1 MSYMKGT
8 NEQASKGIFY
18 QTKTFSE
25 KNVRPGG
32 KDLAFTIV
40 PDKNIRDAGGKDVT
54 LTIHLNTLIDQFQ
67 IPEIDNFL
75 KKENPSSY
83 ILSTSLSFLLKKYNL
98 GDENFYKI
106 LDLLLQAGAIPD
118 TSINYIFQ
126 ENSKIQNISEK
137 DNITLLMFGIIHN
150 DIDLIN
156 ILLKYNININK
167 SDFLG
172 NNAIIYAIKYNHNDS
187 IKILSLLEE
196 NKANINY
203 IIQNSQNQYAYHS
216 VFTLACY
223 LDLPRITKYLLDKY
237 VDVDYKIKTSGD
249 TGLHICAKYGRENTL
264 QVLLSCERIN
274 PEIPNNEGKRA
285 IESIPDNDKKNEI
298 MKLFINYY
306 KNINNNI
313 NNMNNNM
320 NNNENNYGFQQMNQF
335 NQINKKNMNN
345 INLNNNEQQSNN
357 IINNI
362 NNNNINNINNNNI
375 NNNYIDN
382 YKLYMNANL
391 MNSGQLLNNI
401 NNNELSPQKLDNYNF
416 NDSSDLSE
424 ELEIREKQ
432 NKNIK
437 KSLKNNNNYFPQYN
451 SIKLLNQ
458 RIYNNLLSNSN
469 LNYNFE
475 IPLELIKKKNNY
487 QDKLQDKF
495 GALNNFF
502 TPKLNSI
509 PLLNLDINDK
519 CFDLEIKLNDLKD
532 QISEKDKKI
541 NDLKIKNEEQDQI
554 IKEQQINLEQKNIK
568 LKNIINT
575 ISENDEK
582 IKTLKKNQQ
591 ELKDLI
597 PQDKLYQQTNK
608 DNKYYKELKFSP
620 HIIEENEM
628 FKILNKDLLDYQ
640 KLITEKINRKY
651 PLIIKIIEDLKN
663 ILKTITQDYDMHIY
677 GSYANGLC
685 MPWSDLDLV
694 LVNKNALNNNI
705 NHNLQE
711 NNNEN
716 ILIEQNIEQQ
726 SDAASVANTDST
738 RETFNNLGLQTD
750 LLILFYYKLKEQK
763 WIKQMVLTENLSI
776 KILRIITCEAYSDL
790 SIDISLDSLKHNG
803 LKCVN
808 LIKSYLKEYTVLKPI
823 TIALKAIL
831 QSANLHNPNKGGLSS
846 YGLILMVV
854 SYIQSQKEN
863 FSLKNE
869 QDLCGKIFY
878 GFLKHY
884 GIFFDFNKY
893 LILTYPLNEANIQ
906 NNDKES
912 FLNLNHFSQEFIIL
926 DPLNNKN
933 NVANSSFQYMNLK
946 MAFMIAYMVTKE
958 DCDCGCHYGKA
969 VYENSFNS
977 TEHSY
982 LKRMLNSVR
991 RFPG

>member
-25 KNVRPGG
+25 KNVRPCG
-32 KDLAFTIV
+32 KDVTFAKV
-40 PDKNIRDAGGKDVT
+40 PDKNIREGGGKDVT
-54 LTIHLNTLIDQFQ
+54 LTIHLNSLIDQYQ
-67 IPEIDNFL
+67 IQEIENFL

-106 LDLLLQAGAIPD
+106 LDLLLQAGAFPD

-137 DNITLLMFGIIHN
+137 DNITLLMFGIMHN

-167 SDFLG
+167 CDSLG

-187 IKILSLLEE
+187 TKILNLLFE

-203 IIQNSQNQYAYHS
+203 SIQNSQNQYAYHS

-237 VDVDYKIKTSGD
+237 VDIDYKIKPNGD

-285 IESIPDNDKKNEI
+285 VDTIPDNDKKNDI

-306 KNINNNI
+306 NNI
-313 NNMNNNM
+313 NNKINMNNNK
-320 NNNENNYGFQQMNQF
+320 NHNNENNYGFQQMNQF
-335 NQINKKNMNN
+335 NQINKKNVNN
-345 INLNNNEQQSNN
+345 INSNTNEQQ
-357 IINNI
+357 
-362 NNNNINNINNNNI
+362 NNNINNIINNNNI
-375 NNNYIDN
+375 NNNINNNLIDN
-382 YKLYMNANL
+382 YKLYMNNVNM
-391 MNSGQLLNNI
+391 MNNGQNINNI
-401 NNNELSPQKLDNYNF
+401 NNENSPQKNYNF

-424 ELEIREKQ
+424 ENEIREKQ
-432 NKNIK
+432 NKSIK
-437 KSLKNNNNYFPQYN
+437 KSYKNINYFPQYN

-458 RIYNNLLSNSN
+458 RIYNNLLSDSN
-469 LNYNFE
+469 LNYNIE
-475 IPLELIKKKNNY
+475 IPIELIKKKNKEKVNTL
-487 QDKLQDKF
+487 K
-495 GALNNFF
+495 NFF
-502 TPKLNSI
+502 SPKINST
-509 PLLNLDINDK
+509 PLLNLDITDK
-519 CFDLEIKLNDLKD
+519 CFDLEIKLNDLKS
-532 QISEKDKKI
+532 QIVEKNKKLEE
-541 NDLKIKNEEQDQI
+541 LKSKNEEQDQI
-554 IKEQQINLEQKNIK
+554 IKDQQKLLEQKNSK
-568 LKNIINT
+568 LNNIINT
-575 ISENDEK
+575 ISDNDDK
-582 IKTLKKNQQ
+582 IINLKINQQ
-591 ELKDLI
+591 ELKEKI
-597 PQDKLYQQTNK
+597 PQDKLYQETNK

-620 HIIEENEM
+620 YLIEENEM

-651 PLIIKIIEDLKN
+651 PLIVRIIEDLKK
-663 ILKTITQDYDMHIY
+663 ILNTLTQDYDIQIY

-694 LVNKNALNNNI
+694 LVNKNANNMN
-705 NHNLQE
+705 NNLQE

-716 ILIEQNIEQQ
+716 IYLEQNIEPQ
-726 SDAASVANTDST
+726 SDASSIANTDST
-738 RETFNNLGLQTD
+738 RETFNNFNIQND
-750 LLILFYYKLKEQK
+750 LIYQFSFRIKNQP
-763 WIKQMVLTENLSI
+763 WIKQIQITENLSI
-776 KILRIITCEAYSDL
+776 KIIRIITCDAYSEL
-790 SIDISLDSLKHNG
+790 NIDISVDSPKHNG

-893 LILTYPLNEANIQ
+893 LILTYPINETNVQ